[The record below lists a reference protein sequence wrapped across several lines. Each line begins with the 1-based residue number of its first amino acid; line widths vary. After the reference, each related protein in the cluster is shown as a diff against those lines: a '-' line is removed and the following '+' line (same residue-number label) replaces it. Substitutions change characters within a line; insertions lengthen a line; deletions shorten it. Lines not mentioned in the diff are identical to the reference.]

1 MSHIN
6 SRKGIILAGGNG
18 SRLSPLTRAIS
29 KQLMPIYDKP
39 MIYYPISTLM
49 LANIRD
55 IFIIT
60 TPEEQILFKKLLGDG
75 SIWGINI
82 SYGTQSYPNGIA
94 EAFIL
99 AEEFIQNSPCA
110 LILGDNLFHGADL
123 VSKLENANR
132 NKNSTIFLYTV
143 EDPKR
148 YGIIEI
154 DDKNK
159 IKSIEE
165 KPKKPKSNYAVTG
178 LYFYDNKVT
187 NYAKII
193 KPSER
198 GELEITSINEIYLK
212 NKLLDYEILGR
223 GSAWLD
229 TGTFDS
235 LNDASSYVRTLENRQ
250 GLKIGSPEEV
260 AWRKGWIS
268 NKELEKS
275 ADLFSNSSYGKYL
288 KKLLR

>member
-75 SIWGINI
+75 SIWGINF